1 MSVWDHRIVIHFYC
15 GEVKEQIMKSS
26 GSNIKDLK
34 DVLQE
39 KGITDS
45 QVFVV
50 SDQPVT
56 FNEIY
61 KPSLLSRC
69 LHGLAVGV
77 IAVYCLKDLGALAF
91 LGY

>member
-1 MSVWDHRIVIHFYC
+1 MSVWDHRIVIHFNC
-15 GEVKEQIMKSS
+15 GEVKEKIMKSS

>member
-1 MSVWDHRIVIHFYC
+1 
-15 GEVKEQIMKSS
+15 MKSS
-26 GSNIKDLK
+26 GSNIEDLK

-61 KPSLLSRC
+61 RPSLLSRC

-91 LGY
+91 LGYR